1 MRRWEFIILFSMLA
15 ATLVAPPQAWPQEA
29 GRTYRL
35 GVLLLT
41 ARSMEETRE
50 MTLAQLAK
58 HGFVEGRNLIVD
70 SRIGGPEQLPGFA
83 RELVGGK
90 PEAILAVG
98 TSAIR
103 AAQAATATVP
113 IVMMGDDPVGHG
125 WAVSLARPGGNVT
138 GVTILAAELDA
149 KRLQLVHEA
158 MPLARRVA
166 ALFRPPENREEIER
180 AMRDVAVSAGLEF
193 HAFDTA
199 SPADYPAAFA
209 QMRKADAQALVI
221 TSNPQL
227 YHDGAQLALLA
238 LQARLPTI
246 CQWAD
251 MARTGCL
258 IGYGPS
264 LREMR
269 RGTGEYLARI
279 FQGALPSALP
289 IEGPTHFEFV
299 INLKTARALGIEM
312 PQGLLLR
319 ADEVIE

>member
-29 GRTYRL
+29 GRIYRL
-35 GVLLLT
+35 GVL
-41 ARSMEETRE
+41 
-50 MTLAQLAK
+50 
-58 HGFVEGRNLIVD
+58 
-70 SRIGGPEQLPGFA
+70 
-83 RELVGGK
+83 
-90 PEAILAVG
+90 
-98 TSAIR
+98 
-103 AAQAATATVP
+103 
-113 IVMMGDDPVGHG
+113 
-125 WAVSLARPGGNVT
+125 
-138 GVTILAAELDA
+138 
-149 KRLQLVHEA
+149 
-158 MPLARRVA
+158 
-166 ALFRPPENREEIER
+166 
-180 AMRDVAVSAGLEF
+180 
-193 HAFDTA
+193 AFDTA

>member
-1 MRRWEFIILFSMLA
+1 MACSLRWSPPCQHYFLAGQEHGRTIPLPDITASQRGKPRSHSITSSARPSNVSGKLRPSALDRRGDRMRRWEFIILFSMLA

-41 ARSMEETRE
+41 ARSMEQTRE

-58 HGFVEGRNLIVD
+58 HGFIEGRNLIVD

-199 SPADYPAAFA
+199 S
-209 QMRKADAQALVI
+209 
-221 TSNPQL
+221 
-227 YHDGAQLALLA
+227 
-238 LQARLPTI
+238 
-246 CQWAD
+246 
-251 MARTGCL
+251 
-258 IGYGPS
+258 
-264 LREMR
+264 
-269 RGTGEYLARI
+269 
-279 FQGALPSALP
+279 
-289 IEGPTHFEFV
+289 
-299 INLKTARALGIEM
+299 
-312 PQGLLLR
+312 
-319 ADEVIE
+319 